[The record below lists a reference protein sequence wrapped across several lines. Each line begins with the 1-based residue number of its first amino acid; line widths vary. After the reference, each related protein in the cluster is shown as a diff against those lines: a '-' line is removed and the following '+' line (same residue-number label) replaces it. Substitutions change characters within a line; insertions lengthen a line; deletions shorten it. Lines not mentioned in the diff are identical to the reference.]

1 MPTTS
6 SGPMMTM
13 NMLGHASGGGYWSQS
28 VSFTPPRAPTGTCA
42 GIRVMRTKHVRILR
56 GGLKSS
62 PSAVTVGTPTVSA
75 GRAFGGP
82 RSARVDGTVR
92 VLRSNQVGFSAFQI
106 STTQRISPSG
116 SRRQIVIPR
125 PFIVTGMPSEPS
137 IATSLRPSMYAR
149 LPSGENVTSV
159 EVHVIRNPG
168 IFQLDST
175 YSRNAGLPE
184 IAGSPGG
191 KMIASS
197 VQYDR
202 MRSMSRPLE
211 ETAAHS
217 ESRRSSSRLANVKSN
232 LDFPWERDDRAMT
245 E

>member
-1 MPTTS
+1 
-6 SGPMMTM
+6 MTKVESTK
-13 NMLGHASGGGYWSQS
+13 NQ
-28 VSFTPPRAPTGTCA
+28 FPPSR
-42 GIRVMRTKHVRILR
+42 
-56 GGLKSS
+56 
-62 PSAVTVGTPTVSA
+62 TVGTPTVSA
-75 GRAFGGP
+75 GSAFRGP
-82 RSARVDGTVR
+82 RSARADGTVR
-92 VLRSNQVGFSAFQI
+92 VLRLNQVGFSAFQI

-149 LPSGENVTSV
+149 LPSGENLTSV

-175 YSRNAGLPE
+175 YLRNAALPE

-191 KMIASS
+191 KTIASS

-202 MRSMSRPLE
+202 MRSMSRPFE

-217 ESRRSSSRLANVKSN
+217 ASRRSSSVLADVKSN
-232 LDFPWERDDRAMT
+232 LDFPWERDDGAMT